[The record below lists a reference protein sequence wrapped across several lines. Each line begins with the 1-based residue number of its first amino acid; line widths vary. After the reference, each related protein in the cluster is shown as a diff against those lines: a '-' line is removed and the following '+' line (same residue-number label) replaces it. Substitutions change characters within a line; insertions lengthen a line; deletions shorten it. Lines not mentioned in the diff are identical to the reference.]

1 MILFLSSLLPRSKF
15 ERIEKLFTLS
25 DIFSHGFLYPPSGRG
40 ISLTNEYRCNEKL
53 ERNRVILS
61 IEGSETMR

>member
-1 MILFLSSLLPRSKF
+1 MILFVSSLLPRSKF

-25 DIFSHGFLYPPSGRG
+25 DILSHGFLYPPSERG
-40 ISLTNEYRCNEKL
+40 ISPNEYRCNEKL